1 MLNILGLAYSGRE
14 FDDLSVSEQRAAVSK
29 AKVFARVEPFHKS
42 KIVEYLQSMKEVSLN
57 LAISIKKMIL
67 ILIFF
72 LFFFNFQGFC
82 YDW

>member
-1 MLNILGLAYSGRE
+1 MGTICKKNQLNAWIFPTHSLLSLGLAYSGRE

-57 LAISIKKMIL
+57 LAIS
-67 ILIFF
+67 F
-72 LFFFNFQGFC
+72 
-82 YDW
+82 